1 MSKNAEEEISL
12 TPWHAVQTLDP
23 TYLHLAI
30 SLSSLSVIYPADM
43 DKFIKDLKDT
53 LERSLTDITVLDE
66 YEVDPEFLREMM
78 VHHLQK
84 EKSQVLS
91 LSDIQVFEGPN
102 ISSISITLS
111 VRFDLTF
118 LPDYNIEEKK
128 KINIFLK
135 IPIFDQENKTAVKL
149 CNKEIKV
156 YRDFFES
163 LKDHLDHPI
172 KAGLNILPRICLLNI
187 SQ

>member
-1 MSKNAEEEISL
+1 
-12 TPWHAVQTLDP
+12 
-23 TYLHLAI
+23 
-30 SLSSLSVIYPADM
+30 M
-43 DKFIKDLKDT
+43 DKFVRDLKDT
-53 LERSLTDITVLDE
+53 LERSLTDITALDE
-66 YEVDPEFLREMM
+66 YEVEPEFLREMM
-78 VHHLQK
+78 VQHLQK
-84 EKSQVLS
+84 EKSKVLS
-91 LSDIQVFEGPN
+91 LSEIQVFEGPN

-118 LPDYNIEEKK
+118 LPDYNIEEKR

-135 IPIFDQENKTAVKL
+135 IPIFDQENKTAVRL

-172 KAGLNILPRICLLNI
+172 KAGLNILPRIYLNNFDKKLSNI
-187 SQ
+187 KGRILSIV

>member
-1 MSKNAEEEISL
+1 
-12 TPWHAVQTLDP
+12 
-23 TYLHLAI
+23 
-30 SLSSLSVIYPADM
+30 M
-43 DKFIKDLKDT
+43 DKFVRDLKDT
-53 LERSLTDITVLDE
+53 LERSLTDITALDE
-66 YEVDPEFLREMM
+66 YEVEPEFLREMM
-78 VHHLQK
+78 VQHLQK
-84 EKSQVLS
+84 EKSKVLS
-91 LSDIQVFEGPN
+91 LSEIQVFEGPN

-118 LPDYNIEEKK
+118 LPDYNIEEKR

-135 IPIFDQENKTAVKL
+135 IPIFDQENKTAVRL

-172 KAGLNILPRICLLNI
+172 KAGLNILPRIYLNNFDKKLSNI
-187 SQ
+187 

>member
-1 MSKNAEEEISL
+1 
-12 TPWHAVQTLDP
+12 
-23 TYLHLAI
+23 
-30 SLSSLSVIYPADM
+30 M
-43 DKFIKDLKDT
+43 DKFVRDLKDT
-53 LERSLTDITVLDE
+53 LERSLTDITALDE

-78 VHHLQK
+78 VQHLQK
-84 EKSQVLS
+84 EKSKVLS
-91 LSDIQVFEGPN
+91 LSEIQVFEGPN

-118 LPDYNIEEKK
+118 LPDYNIEEKR

-135 IPIFDQENKTAVKL
+135 IPIFDQENKTAVRL

-172 KAGLNILPRICLLNI
+172 KAGLNILPRIYLNNFDKKLSNI
-187 SQ
+187 

>member
-1 MSKNAEEEISL
+1 
-12 TPWHAVQTLDP
+12 
-23 TYLHLAI
+23 
-30 SLSSLSVIYPADM
+30 M
-43 DKFIKDLKDT
+43 DKFVRDLKDT
-53 LERSLTDITVLDE
+53 LERSLTDITALDE
-66 YEVDPEFLREMM
+66 YEVEPEFLREMM
-78 VHHLQK
+78 VQHLQK
-84 EKSQVLS
+84 EKSKVLS
-91 LSDIQVFEGPN
+91 LSEIQVFEGPN

-118 LPDYNIEEKK
+118 LPDYNIEEKR

-135 IPIFDQENKTAVKL
+135 IPIFDQENKTAVRL

-172 KAGLNILPRICLLNI
+172 KAGLNILPRIYLNDFDKKVSNI
-187 SQ
+187 KGRILSIV

>member
-1 MSKNAEEEISL
+1 
-12 TPWHAVQTLDP
+12 
-23 TYLHLAI
+23 
-30 SLSSLSVIYPADM
+30 M
-43 DKFIKDLKDT
+43 DKFVRDLKDT
-53 LERSLTDITVLDE
+53 LERSLTDITALDE
-66 YEVDPEFLREMM
+66 YEVEPEFLREMM
-78 VHHLQK
+78 VQHLQK
-84 EKSQVLS
+84 EKSKVLS
-91 LSDIQVFEGPN
+91 LSEIQVFEGPN

-118 LPDYNIEEKK
+118 LPDYNIEEKR

-135 IPIFDQENKTAVKL
+135 IPIFDQENKTAVRL

-172 KAGLNILPRICLLNI
+172 KAGLNILPRIYLNNFDKKLSNVLGRMLSI
-187 SQ
+187 V

>member
-1 MSKNAEEEISL
+1 
-12 TPWHAVQTLDP
+12 
-23 TYLHLAI
+23 
-30 SLSSLSVIYPADM
+30 M
-43 DKFIKDLKDT
+43 DKFVRDLKDT
-53 LERSLTDITVLDE
+53 LERSLTDITALDE
-66 YEVDPEFLREMM
+66 YEVEPEFLREMM
-78 VHHLQK
+78 VQHLQK
-84 EKSQVLS
+84 EKSKVLS
-91 LSDIQVFEGPN
+91 LSEIQVFEGPN

-118 LPDYNIEEKK
+118 LPDYNIEEKR

-135 IPIFDQENKTAVKL
+135 IPIFDQENKTAVRL

-172 KAGLNILPRICLLNI
+172 KAGLNILPRIYLNNFDKKLSNI
-187 SQ
+187 LGRILSIV